1 MLLLRWGVVAGMAVV
16 GVVGVMGVVLGGG
29 GAAAAGAAG
38 ESSPVAGAVG
48 EPSPVAGTAGEPV
61 PLPAA
66 PPEAD
71 LAYHGEVSLSGERVR
86 VRFAPQNHG
95 PADVFDA
102 TVRLRWSVPLAD
114 GQRLP
119 RGCVRGGERE
129 VLCDTGELAAGSRGE
144 PVELGVRLAGR
155 VPEVRVRVDT
165 VWNGGASDVNPANQE
180 HEVLVLDSGDAYY
193 F

>member
-1 MLLLRWGVVAGMAVV
+1 MLLLRWGVVAGM
-16 GVVGVMGVVLGGG
+16 GVAGVMGVVLCGG
-29 GAAAAGAAG
+29 GAMAAGAAG
-38 ESSPVAGAVG
+38 E
-48 EPSPVAGTAGEPV
+48 PSPVPGAVREPV

-95 PADVFDA
+95 PADVSDA

-129 VLCDTGELAAGSRGE
+129 VLCDAGELAAGSRGE

-155 VPEVRVRVDT
+155 VPEVRVRIDT
-165 VWNGGASDVNPANQE
+165 VWNGGASDLNPANQE